1 MRDLSGYSAP
11 TRLGD
16 AIVLINRLHVLLDRE
31 DDALRASDRRA
42 LEGVLAE
49 KARLL
54 HDLSKLSP
62 IGSNLASTDRDGLVK
77 LVTGIRTR
85 LDENMK
91 RLQIHLRALGSVV
104 DTISNAIEKAT
115 SDGTYQRGY

>member
-62 IGSNLASTDRDGLVK
+62 IGSNLASTDRDGLV
-77 LVTGIRTR
+77 GSEMCIRDSAWLSR
-85 LDENMK
+85 
-91 RLQIHLRALGSVV
+91 
-104 DTISNAIEKAT
+104 
-115 SDGTYQRGY
+115 